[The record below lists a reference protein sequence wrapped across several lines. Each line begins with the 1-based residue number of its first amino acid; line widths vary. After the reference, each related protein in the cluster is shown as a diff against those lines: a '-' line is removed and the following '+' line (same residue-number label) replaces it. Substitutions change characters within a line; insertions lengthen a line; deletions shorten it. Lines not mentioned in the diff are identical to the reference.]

1 MVPSQSYRAVS
12 SSCSVNYTADS
23 VPEFF
28 YLQNKEFSK
37 IDIPVNQM
45 VITNPYRGFADYNL
59 TLYACMTTDEENPI
73 SDLEL

>member
-1 MVPSQSYRAVS
+1 MQHK
-12 SSCSVNYTADS
+12 YTADS

-45 VITNPYRGFADYNL
+45 VITNPYRGFADYAL
-59 TLYACMTTDEENPI
+59 MLWSCLTTDEENHV